1 MLKKIETFLVIIL
14 AICAVLLLLAI
25 SGRRADPAAA
35 QTGEPTPQ
43 TTAPDTQPVT
53 EPVTQPEA
61 APGTQ
66 PAAQPESTQPAAATP
81 RGQVEQ
87 ILERAELVQTAVT
100 PQMESTDRDVAE
112 DTSGLVGASHGAA
125 LAELAEGMRMNPV
138 AAFWELVS
146 AGLYEKRT
154 DDTGS
159 LSVTALKSP
168 AQAAKTYPLTDEGAR
183 QLLTDLLVLAAR
195 TEDGMELETALLGA
209 NLTVEG
215 TQVHWS
221 EADQCHYAYF
231 SCASDRETY
240 ILCFYLRGGEQIEDV
255 EFQLLHLRHASGST
269 ESLERMD
276 NTAKKQAASLMAAAE
291 LLMTGKHWAGEGEI
305 PFSYE
310 VGGMQAS
317 LERFGFTGDPD
328 RGSLVNYRLRMK

>member
-1 MLKKIETFLVIIL
+1 MLKKIETFLVIML
-14 AICAVLLLLAI
+14 AICAVLLLLATG
-25 SGRRADPAAA
+25 GRRGDPAAV
-35 QTGEPTPQ
+35 QTGEPTAQ
-43 TTAPDTQPVT
+43 TTAPDTQPET
-53 EPVTQPEA
+53 E
-61 APGTQ
+61 PGTQ
-66 PAAQPESTQPAAATP
+66 PTAQPEPTQTTAAAAAP
-81 RGQVEQ
+81 REQVEQ
-87 ILERAELVQTAVT
+87 ILEQAGLVQTAVT
-100 PQMESTDRDVAE
+100 PQAESTGREAAADAP
-112 DTSGLVGASHGAA
+112 GLAWASHGAA

-159 LSVTALKSP
+159 LSVTALKPP
-168 AQAAKTYPLTDEGAR
+168 AQAAKTYPFTDEGAR
-183 QLLTDLLVLAAR
+183 QLLTDLLALAAR
-195 TEDGMELETALLGA
+195 TKDGLELETALLGA

-221 EADQCHYAYF
+221 EADRCHYAYF
-231 SCASDRETY
+231 SCASDWETY

-255 EFQLLHLRHASGST
+255 EFQLLHLRHASGGA

-276 NTAKKQAASLMAAAE
+276 STANKQAASLMAAAE
-291 LLMTGKHWAGEGEI
+291 LLMTGEHRAGEGEI

-317 LERFGFTGDPD
+317 LERFEFTGDPD

>member
-14 AICAVLLLLAI
+14 AICAVLLLLATG
-25 SGRRADPAAA
+25 GRRADPAAA

-43 TTAPDTQPVT
+43 TTASDTHPET
-53 EPVTQPEA
+53 EPVTQPET

-87 ILERAELVQTAVT
+87 ILERAGLVQTAVT
-100 PQMESTDRDVAE
+100 PQMESTDRDAAE
-112 DTSGLVGASHGAA
+112 DTPGLAGASHGAA

-159 LSVTALKSP
+159 LSVTALKP
-168 AQAAKTYPLTDEGAR
+168 TAQAAKTYPLTDEGAR

-195 TEDGMELETALLGA
+195 TEDGMELEMALLGA

-255 EFQLLHLRHASGST
+255 EFQLLHLRHASGGT

-291 LLMTGKHWAGEGEI
+291 LLMTGKHRAGEGEI

-328 RGSLVNYRLRMK
+328 RGSLVNYRLRSK

>member
-14 AICAVLLLLAI
+14 AICAVLLLLATG
-25 SGRRADPAAA
+25 GRRADPAAA

-43 TTAPDTQPVT
+43 TTASDTHPET

-66 PAAQPESTQPAAATP
+66 PAAQPESTQPAAPSP

-87 ILERAELVQTAVT
+87 ILERAGLVQTAVT
-100 PQMESTDRDVAE
+100 PQMESTDREAAADAP
-112 DTSGLVGASHGAA
+112 GLAWASHGAA

-168 AQAAKTYPLTDEGAR
+168 AQAAKTYPLTDEGAL

-195 TEDGMELETALLGA
+195 TEDGMELEMALLGA

-269 ESLERMD
+269 ESLEKMD
-276 NTAKKQAASLMAAAE
+276 STAKKQAASLMAAAE
-291 LLMTGKHWAGEGEI
+291 LLMTGEHRAGEGEI

-310 VGGMQAS
+310 VGDMQAS